1 MKKKFYTIITLLL
14 LCGWAQA
21 QIDSVQVDST
31 ACIAPQFTVYPI
43 GTDAFFNWLDTD
55 NNVIFV
61 TDTLI
66 VADTVIVGDADTVV
80 VTDTVIVTDTVVLME
95 TDTFLI
101 IYRLLSGTPE
111 DNVYEMV
118 VGDEYVISG
127 LLPMTAYIAWMAK
140 ICNGDT
146 SALSEGELF
155 TTGCG
160 TFVAPYEEHF
170 GSIQHCWT
178 LDPSFTLTTG
188 YIYTTNYASSIENV
202 DTSRAISPA
211 VDVSTLS
218 HPYLKFSRI
227 QNVFD
232 GTFKNLD
239 LYYRD
244 NEEDEWH
251 YLGTFITPTTAYTWK
266 TDSIAIPSHSTTLQL
281 GFFSISHG
289 YSENSRIS
297 LDDIYIYD
305 GTDCPPAT
313 DLALSGIHGDTA
325 FVHWIYGDST
335 NYQVRYRVLTDTT
348 WIYTDGLNGQAHIAP
363 ITPLTSYE
371 VQVSPDCNMEEW
383 ASCTFNSGC
392 VAYVAPFEEHFASSQ
407 HCWTLDPAFNFEVD
421 NIYTTNFMS
430 SLGYFDTVRAITP
443 VIDVSGLSH
452 PYLKFSRIQNEAGG
466 EHKDLALYYR
476 EYEEDEWHNLGTFI
490 STTSSSEWKT
500 DSLPI
505 PSHSAT
511 LQLGFFSIQHEN
523 QQFPRISL
531 DDIYV
536 YDGPDC
542 PPVSDLTLSVLS
554 GDTAFIH
561 WVGCDTLSYQVRY
574 RMLSDTN
581 WTSFDDLAGETF
593 ITPIANLTSYEVQ
606 VAPYCDQEQWASC
619 TFTTG
624 CGTYVAPF
632 EEHFG
637 SNQHCWTLDPSFTDG
652 LDNIY
657 TTNYISPT
665 SGTNFG
671 YVDTAR
677 AISPIIDA
685 SDLTHPYL
693 KFSRIQNVYGDN
705 YKDLDLYYR
714 DYEEDE
720 WHYLG
725 TYITQTSSSEWKTD
739 SLAIP
744 SYSPTLQLGF
754 FSINHGNSQLARI
767 SLDDVYVYDGPDC
780 EIVSD
785 VAFAGQRGDTAF
797 IHWVGNV
804 SSGYQIRFRML
815 PDTEWDYVDDLGN
828 SAIITDLVSLRDYE
842 VEVAANCD
850 SLVWFSCTFTSLG
863 TTTNLPYFTDFA
875 PTSDRGWQ
883 LNNGTCLNHWTM
895 GVPVLTGGFAPMN
908 NALFVTYDGTTAGY
922 GLDNFYTTVV
932 ASKTFSMSDI
942 STVNIEFDVL
952 CGGSVLNNRA
962 KDYLKVFFA
971 PASVEYPSSENALPY
986 ANDTAK
992 TYAVNFQDYLSQTA
1006 VSGYYYKLNMT
1017 QDSILHISVEM
1028 PNPSINGEA
1037 QLAFVWRN
1045 DHVMSID
1052 VQPGPIISNVHVWQ
1066 PDCDV
1071 VHNLSSQDVE
1081 GNEATITW
1089 TVTTTDSFFTVQYKP
1104 QGDDWSDNSV
1114 VTMVVYETSAHL
1126 TGLNINT
1133 LYDLRVRIECAD
1145 GPGEWRYAS
1154 FNTACAI
1161 VVTDNNPYVENF
1173 TTNPECWNLSVNP
1186 NHTWQWHSSTQYL
1199 YHPTHYNAPLG
1210 EECPIYSPMMD
1221 ISAVSHPFLK
1231 FSHKQQG
1238 DINFHHIDYIRVDY
1252 RTSSMNPWQTLG
1264 MYDTETSDLKADS
1277 LPLPDGLQY
1286 IQFAFVAIYQNGT
1299 PITLDDVSVYNGPSC
1314 LPLTN
1319 VTVVDVTANAAAI
1332 SWEGYGSDIYI
1343 VRYRDISDTTWIYGY
1358 TTDTTYIISNLQDS
1372 HTYVVEVSNN
1382 CEEPNWLSTQLSTL
1396 LSAANIPYFTDF
1408 SPYSDRGWLLN
1419 NGNCVNYWT
1428 MGEVDAANDVYGLF
1442 VTNDGST
1449 PGYNISSTSVVT
1461 AEKIFEV
1468 GTADSITV
1476 EFDVRIGGEERY
1488 DFIKLFLAPE
1498 YVEYPAT
1505 STADYNQPDYAKYN
1519 YTYNAFNFTPFFSLT
1534 TDQSYSSPYAFTST
1548 VGSGFVHIAA
1558 VMRNPVSQYVSG
1570 NRAKVVFLWKNDNM
1584 DGVQPGAII
1593 TNISVRDNACAP
1605 VSQLSAS
1612 NVLST
1617 SADITWTSG
1626 GGGETEWILEYKES
1640 SAATWTQAPV
1650 SGTPEYTLTGL
1661 SPSTDYE
1668 VRVQAD
1674 CGNDATS
1681 VFNTIFFTTTPC
1693 DYFCPYTFIL
1703 YDSHGDGWDGNAAIH
1718 VLQQG
1723 ADIATLVATNH
1734 LLQMTP
1740 TYDTVQVD
1748 LCHGENITLLW
1759 TWGAWWM
1766 ENGVTVLDPN
1776 GVEIYSVTG
1785 MVNHDSTLTTF
1796 TTNCPFLAP
1805 VVVTDSADNITQ
1817 TEAELHGHIAD
1828 YGQLPIVNRGFEWKP
1843 LFGSDY
1849 AAVNTTGDS
1858 MSYALTGLQSATA
1871 YIYRAFVM
1879 TASDTAYG
1887 EEVVFTT
1894 LEEEVPPCPAPTNLH
1909 VTDSSNQTLAI
1920 AWTENGD
1927 AEQWKIQYR
1936 ATSTGVMSS
1945 GISNTTAY
1953 LITDLQPNTEYQIQ
1967 VQALCGIASSDW
1979 TPVVIGKTTNTGIA
1993 EYDRYI
1999 KIYPNPTVDVVN
2011 VECTM
2016 DNAQWG
2022 GEIQIVDVYGKV
2034 VAVVETMCTSSL
2046 QTHID
2051 VSGLSAGVYFLR
2063 VATDRGVVTK
2073 PFVKQ

>member
-1 MKKKFYTIITLLL
+1 MKNKIYTIISLLL

-31 ACIAPQFTVYPI
+31 ACIAPQFTVYTD
-43 GTDAFFNWLDTD
+43 GTDAFFNWLDSD
-55 NNVIFV
+55 NNNVVFE

-80 VTDTVIVTDTVVLME
+80 VTDTVIVTNTVVLME

-127 LLPMTAYIAWMAK
+127 LLPMTEYIAWMAK

-146 SALSEGELF
+146 SAISEGELF

-188 YIYTTNYASSIENV
+188 YIYTTNYASSIGNV

-211 VDVSTLS
+211 IDVSTLN

-289 YSENSRIS
+289 NSEYARIS
-297 LDDIYIYD
+297 LADIYIYD
-305 GTDCPPAT
+305 GTDCPPVT
-313 DLALSGIHGDTA
+313 DLSLLEISANTA
-325 FVHWIYGDST
+325 VIHWINSDTTS
-335 NYQVRYRVLTDTT
+335 YQVRYRMLADTT
-348 WIYTDGLNGQAHIAP
+348 WIYTDGLNGQVHIAP
-363 ITPLTSYE
+363 IVPLADYE
-371 VQVSPDCNMEEW
+371 VQVAPLCNQELW
-383 ASCTFNSGC
+383 ASYTFNSGC
-392 VAYVAPFEEHFASSQ
+392 VAYVAPFEEHFDSSQ
-407 HCWTLDPAFNFEVD
+407 HCWTLDPAFNFIVD

-430 SLGYFDTVRAITP
+430 SSGYFDTVRAITP

-476 EYEEDEWHNLGTFI
+476 EYEEDEWHCLGTFI
-490 STTSSSEWKT
+490 TTTSSSEWKT

-531 DDIYV
+531 DDIYI
-536 YDGPDC
+536 YDGTDC
-542 PPVSDLTLSVLS
+542 PPVSDLTLAGFS

-561 WVGCDTLSYQVRY
+561 WVNNDTVSNQVRY
-574 RMLSDTN
+574 RILPDTN
-581 WTSFDDLAGETF
+581 WIYTDDLNGLAC
-593 ITPIANLTSYEVQ
+593 ISPLAILANYEVQ
-606 VAPYCDQEQWASC
+606 VFPLCNPEQGVSC

-637 SNQHCWTLDPSFTDG
+637 SNQHCWTLDSAFTNG
-652 LDNIY
+652 LSYIY

-665 SGTNFG
+665 MSTNHG
-671 YVDTAR
+671 YVDTSW
-677 AISPIIDA
+677 AISPVIDVSA
-685 SDLTHPYL
+685 LDNPYL
-693 KFSRIQNVYGDN
+693 KFSRVQSEYNGAR
-705 YKDLDLYYR
+705 KDLNLYYR
-714 DYEEDE
+714 EYEEDV

-725 TYITQTSSSEWKTD
+725 TYITPTTTGEWITD

-744 SYSPTLQLGF
+744 SHSTTLQLGF
-754 FSINHGNSQLARI
+754 FSIQHGNSQSSRI
-767 SLDDVYVYDGPDC
+767 SLDDIYVYDGPDC
-780 EIVSD
+780 EVVSD
-785 VAFAGQRGDTAF
+785 VALSNISGDTAY
-797 IHWVGNV
+797 IHWVGN
-804 SSGYQIRFRML
+804 SPTGYTISYRPAASADWMN
-815 PDTEWDYVDDLGN
+815 TSDLGGY
-828 SAIITDLVSLRDYE
+828 AIIESLTPLTQYE
-842 VEVAANCD
+842 VAVTSNC
-850 SLVWFSCTFTSLG
+850 SPQVWVSCTFTSQMG
-863 TTTNLPYFTDFA
+863 PIDLPYFTDFSDTA
-875 PTSDRGWQ
+875 DRGWQ
-883 LNNGTCLNHWTM
+883 LNNGTCFNHWKIGTP
-895 GVPVLTGGFAPMN
+895 GTYLLD
-908 NALFVTYDGTTAGY
+908 NALFVTYNDTAAGY
-922 GLDNFYTTVV
+922 GLDNYYTSVV
-932 ASKTFSMSDI
+932 ASKSFNMSDI
-942 STVNIEFDVL
+942 STVNVEFDVI
-952 CGGSVLNNRA
+952 CGGNSN
-962 KDYLKVFFA
+962 KDFLKVFFA
-971 PASVEYPSSENALPY
+971 PASVEYLPSEVSVPY
-986 ANDTAK
+986 SNDSAK
-992 TYAVNFQDYLSQTA
+992 TYAVNFQEFLSQT
-1006 VSGYYYKLNMT
+1006 GNPNYYYKLNLT
-1017 QDSILHISVEM
+1017 QGNVLHVSVEM
-1028 PNPSINGEA
+1028 PNPAPNDEA
-1037 QLAFVWRN
+1037 QLVFVWRN
-1045 DHVMSID
+1045 DHSTYND
-1052 VQPGPIISNVHVWQ
+1052 AQPAAIISNVHVWQ

-1071 VHNLSSQDVE
+1071 VTQLNVYDIVGQDATVMWNPPAMAPSFIVECKLQSQDWTDPGVMIYQVDTNFLVMNGLLANSAYDVRVRVDC
-1081 GNEATITW
+1081 GNEL
-1089 TVTTTDSFFTVQYKP
+1089 
-1104 QGDDWSDNSV
+1104 GMGN
-1114 VTMVVYETSAHL
+1114 
-1126 TGLNINT
+1126 
-1133 LYDLRVRIECAD
+1133 
-1145 GPGEWRYAS
+1145 WRYTS

-1161 VVTDNNPYVENF
+1161 VVTDNNPYVEDF

-1199 YHPTHYNAPLG
+1199 YHATHYNAPVG

-1238 DINFHHIDYIRVDY
+1238 DINFHRIDYIRVDY
-1252 RTSSMNPWQTLG
+1252 RTSSMNPWQTLRVF
-1264 MYDTETSDLKADS
+1264 DTETTVLKPDS
-1277 LPLPDGLQY
+1277 LPLPEGLQY
-1286 IQFAFVAIYQNGT
+1286 IQFAFVATYQNGT

-1314 LPLTN
+1314 MPLTS

-1332 SWEGYGSDIYI
+1332 SWEGHGSDSYI
-1343 VRYRDISDTTWIYGY
+1343 VRYRDISDTAWIYGY

-1449 PGYNISSTSVVT
+1449 PGYNITTTSVVT

-1519 YTYNAFNFTPFFSLT
+1519 YTYNAFNFTPYFSLT
-1534 TDQSYSSPYAFTST
+1534 TDQTYSSPYIFTST

-1570 NRAKVVFLWKNDNM
+1570 NRAKVVFLWKNDYM
-1584 DGVQPGAII
+1584 DGTQPGAII
-1593 TNISVRDNACAP
+1593 TNISVRDNACVP
-1605 VSQLSAS
+1605 VTQLSAS
-1612 NVLST
+1612 NVHST
-1617 SADITWTSG
+1617 SADIAWNSG
-1626 GGGETEWILEYKES
+1626 AGGETEWILEYKES
-1640 SAATWTQAPV
+1640 SAAAWAQAPV

-1661 SPSTDYE
+1661 TPSTDYE

-1674 CGNDATS
+1674 CGNGATS

-1693 DYFCPYTFIL
+1693 DFYCPYTFIL
-1703 YDSHGDGWDGNAAIH
+1703 YDSHGDGWNGNAAIH

-1723 ADIATLVATNH
+1723 ADIATLVAMNH
-1734 LLQMTP
+1734 LLQTTP

-1748 LCHGENITLLW
+1748 LCHGEDITLQW
-1759 TWGAWWM
+1759 TWGMWWQ

-1796 TTNCPFLAP
+1796 TTNCPFMAP
-1805 VVVTDSADNITQ
+1805 VVVTDTADNITQ
-1817 TEAELHGHIAD
+1817 TEAVLNGHIAD
-1828 YGQLPIVNRGFEWKP
+1828 AGDLPILERGFEWKAM
-1843 LFGSDY
+1843 FASNY
-1849 AAVNTTGDS
+1849 TAVNVLGDS
-1858 MSYALTGLQSATA
+1858 MSYALFGLSPSTD
-1871 YIYRAFVM
+1871 YIYRAFATTM
-1879 TASDTAYG
+1879 SGTTYG
-1887 EEVVFTT
+1887 DDIIFTT
-1894 LEEEVPPCPAPTNLH
+1894 MEEEIPPCPAPTDLH
-1909 VTDSSNQTLAI
+1909 VTDSSSQTISI

-1927 AEQWKIQYR
+1927 AEQWNIQYR
-1936 ATSTGVMSS
+1936 STATGVMSS
-1945 GISNTTAY
+1945 GVSSSPAY
-1953 LITDLQPNTEYQIQ
+1953 LITDLEPNTEYQIQ
-1967 VQALCGIASSDW
+1967 VKSVCGPVTSDW

-1993 EYDRYI
+1993 DYDRYI
-1999 KIYPNPTVDVVN
+1999 KIYPNPANDVVH

-2034 VAVVETMCTSSL
+2034 VAIVETRLIASL
-2046 QTHID
+2046 QTRID
-2051 VSGLSAGVYFLR
+2051 VSGLAAGVYFVR
-2063 VATDRGVVTK
+2063 IATDRGFVTK